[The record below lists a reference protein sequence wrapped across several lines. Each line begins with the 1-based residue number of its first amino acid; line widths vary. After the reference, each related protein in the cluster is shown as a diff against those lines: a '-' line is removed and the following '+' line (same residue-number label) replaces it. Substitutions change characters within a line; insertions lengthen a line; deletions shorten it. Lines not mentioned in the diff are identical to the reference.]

1 MNTSPLTAKC
11 VADYEQE
18 SGVQIPEKVMQIAEH
33 INKVGA
39 MLREQGAKD
48 ARKGRMPLDAAAM
61 QSLVRWAFHLDAEED
76 PEPVEPVA
84 ALWMA
89 NYIAGYEEG
98 GENNGR

>member
-1 MNTSPLTAKC
+1 MSLSPLTAKT
-11 VADYEQE
+11 VADYEQDH
-18 SGVQIPEKVMQIAEH
+18 GVLLPENAVQIAEH

-39 MLREQGAKD
+39 TLREQGAKD
-48 ARKGRMPLDAAAM
+48 AREGRTPLDVAAM
-61 QSLVRWAFHLDAEED
+61 NSLVRWAFHLEAEED